1 MENES
6 PPEGGIKRKD
16 SMSRSSISESV
27 SERLSYVKRRT
38 SSMAIPT
45 GAIRASTKFL
55 AHAHDQG
62 AKHQRKV
69 PHVKILP
76 SKVKVRER
84 KERERERESAR
95 ARSAASHHV
104 FPHHSMMIFMAIT
117 NFQRTSPFL
126 MIN

>member
-1 MENES
+1 
-6 PPEGGIKRKD
+6 
-16 SMSRSSISESV
+16 
-27 SERLSYVKRRT
+27 
-38 SSMAIPT
+38 MAIPT

-84 KERERERESAR
+84 KERERERERERAR
-95 ARSAASHHV
+95 AERGISSRLSPSFHDDFYGHNN
-104 FPHHSMMIFMAIT
+104 FSTNIT
-117 NFQRTSPFL
+117 LFDD
-126 MIN
+126 

>member
-76 SKVKVRER
+76 SKERRRER
-84 KERERERESAR
+84 KERERERERERESAR
-95 ARSAASHHV
+95 GARHLITS
-104 FPHHSMMIFMAIT
+104 FPII
-117 NFQRTSPFL
+117 P
-126 MIN
+126 